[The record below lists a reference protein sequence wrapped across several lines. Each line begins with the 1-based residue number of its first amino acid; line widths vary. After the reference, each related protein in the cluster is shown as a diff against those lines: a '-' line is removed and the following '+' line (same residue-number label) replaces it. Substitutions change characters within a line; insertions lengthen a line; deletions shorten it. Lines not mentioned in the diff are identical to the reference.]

1 MARRLGRTKAD
12 DLHIQLTL
20 PLSGQVSD
28 IHTDIV
34 DVHARTIGAVGL
46 GVYSILASYA
56 DKTTAT
62 CSPALGLLAEAA
74 GMSRAMV
81 KRCLRKLEVAGLIAI
96 EEHYTAT
103 GTQGVQLYTLLDAS
117 AAAVE
122 QRRKARAV
130 ESETRGTDRGPL

>member
-1 MARRLGRTKAD
+1 MARRPGRKKAD

-20 PLSGQVSD
+20 PLSEHASD

-34 DVHARTIGAVGL
+34 DVHARTVGAVAM
-46 GVYSILASYA
+46 GVYYVLASYA

-62 CSPALGLLAEAA
+62 CSPALGLLAEAV
-74 GMSRAMV
+74 GLSRAMV
-81 KRCLRKLEVAGLIAI
+81 KRSLRTLEAAGLIAI

-117 AAAVE
+117 AAAVA
-122 QRRKARAV
+122 QRRQARAG
-130 ESETRGTDRGPL
+130 EGETRGTDRGPL